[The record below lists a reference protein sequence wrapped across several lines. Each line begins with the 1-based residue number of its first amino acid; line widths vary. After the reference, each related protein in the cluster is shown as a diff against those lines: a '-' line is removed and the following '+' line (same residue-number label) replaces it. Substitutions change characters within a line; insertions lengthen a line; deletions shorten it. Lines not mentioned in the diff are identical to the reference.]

1 MRQQRNQVF
10 AAAKIKQ
17 DGITQ
22 GPGVPTAAVPSV
34 GLNRQDS
41 GGRFDPFRRFH
52 LDRQTVFV
60 TGPVDPNLIGDH
72 QHRQ

>member
-1 MRQQRNQVF
+1 MRQQRDQVF

-17 DGITQ
+17 DGITN
-22 GPGVPTAAVPSV
+22 GPGVPTAAVTSV

-52 LDRQTVFV
+52 LDR
-60 TGPVDPNLIGDH
+60 
-72 QHRQ
+72 